1 LVAPQSVHL
10 LNGLSALALSLKN
23 LSSQEGKNMS
33 KNISRIIFAA
43 IALFMVAMVSTP
55 AEAQYGRRYRNR
67 GYSRAQVEQI
77 IRRVENQS
85 DRFVRSFDRSLDRS
99 RVDGTVRED
108 NLNQRARDLENSLD
122 VLRQEFDRTD
132 RYQDTRQQVSNVLN
146 VAEDI
151 NRAVRNRR
159 LRGNTERLWAQ
170 LRNELNTLAS
180 VYNLRQL
187 R

>member
-1 LVAPQSVHL
+1 MC
-10 LNGLSALALSLKN
+10 K
-23 LSSQEGKNMS
+23 SSS
-33 KNISRIIFAA
+33 KVIMTT
-43 IALFMVAMVSTP
+43 IALFLVAVTSIP
-55 AEAQYGRRYRNR
+55 AQAQYSRGARGGGYRK
-67 GYSRAQVEQI
+67 AQVEQI
-77 IRRVENQS
+77 IRRLENQS
-85 DRFVRSFDRSLDRS
+85 DRFVRSFDRSLDNS
-99 RVDGTVRED
+99 RVDGTMRED

-132 RYQDTRQQVSNVLN
+132 RYQDTRSQVSGVLN

-159 LRGNTERLWAQ
+159 LRGNTERLWA
-170 LRNELNTLAS
+170 RVRTELNTLAS